1 MKNTCLSAEEIVLAL
16 QQREAGEPV
25 ERICNRFGISVATF
39 YNMRK
44 RYSGLEVSVL
54 KQVRELEVEKIKLIK
69 KIETLKQDQII
80 LQEILAVHTAASDN
94 SLFCRFAEQPV
105 QQT

>member
-69 KIETLKQDQII
+69 KIETLKQDQSI
-80 LQEILAVHTAASDN
+80 LQEILAVHTAA
-94 SLFCRFAEQPV
+94 LHQCGPF
-105 QQT
+105 